1 MAGIRFGCSVGS
13 GAHRI
18 SGRILLQAGN
28 RRKQKSFEIAGNQ
41 ENGFADGRGQFLIRK
56 FDICMAN
63 TIKTT
68 VKESKIDTKKYAPFS
83 GGKKCCTAITF
94 SVSITAKDAV
104 IRCKYNFQIQ
114 DNCTIFVV
122 PTCTASISKKL
133 IIS

>member
-28 RRKQKSFEIAGNQ
+28 RRKQKSSETVGNQ
-41 ENGFADGRGQFLIRK
+41 ENGFTDEGGPFLVRK

-68 VKESKIDTKKYAPFS
+68 VKESKIDTKNMHHFQVVKSVALQSLLVSPLRQRMQSLGANAIFKYRIIVPFPLS
-83 GGKKCCTAITF
+83 RLVLHPFRK
-94 SVSITAKDAV
+94 S
-104 IRCKYNFQIQ
+104 
-114 DNCTIFVV
+114 
-122 PTCTASISKKL
+122 
-133 IIS
+133 